1 MNWLNK
7 LTAQHDDRKFARETL
22 ENLPTLAE
30 KRAARI
36 IPNAPSEYRAD
47 RSFDYAV
54 ACLETT
60 GLRLQFIRV
69 RGDFEIYLS
78 PAAPPHRWTSLHS
91 ALTARDLKNNTAKP
105 TIEIPDFSYGI
116 DWNSMPWYA
125 VDSLLDTHWD
135 CLVAAVNI

>member
-1 MNWLNK
+1 MNWPNK
-7 LTAQHDDRKFARETL
+7 LIAQHYDRKFAREAL
-22 ENLPTLAE
+22 ENLPALVD

-36 IPNAPSEYRAD
+36 IPNAPTEYRAD

-60 GLRLQFIRV
+60 DLRLQFIRV

-78 PAAPPHRWTSLHS
+78 PAAPPHSWTSLHS
-91 ALTARDLKNNTAKP
+91 ALTAHDLKNNTAKP

-116 DWNSMPWYA
+116 DWYTMPWYA
-125 VDSLLDTHWD
+125 ADGFLDTHWD
-135 CLVAAVNI
+135 RLITAVNS